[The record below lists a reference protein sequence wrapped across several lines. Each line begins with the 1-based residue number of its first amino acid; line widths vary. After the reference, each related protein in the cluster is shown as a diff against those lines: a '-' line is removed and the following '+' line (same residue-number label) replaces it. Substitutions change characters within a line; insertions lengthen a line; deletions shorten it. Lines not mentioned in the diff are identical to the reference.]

1 LALQDVINGLFGV
14 SLAYGL
20 AQAMPPRLGR
30 WTAQRLGGAFGRL
43 KKLSQVRAARANQW
57 VVSGEKLTGP
67 DLDRA
72 TREVFRS
79 TGRNL
84 YDYYHHLHRPESI
97 LKLVDFDP
105 AFEDCIQRSQEGRQN
120 QLLVFPHF
128 SNFDLVGR
136 AAALKGICYQVLG
149 FPQPQSGYQRQN
161 DVRNFM
167 GVEVTPISNE
177 SLRQAADR
185 LRGGG
190 SVLTGADRP
199 LNEAK
204 YRPAFFGRTANLPT
218 GYVRLALKEKAPVIV
233 ISGITLPDGRYRIWA
248 SEPVIMKARDDPET
262 ETLRNAEAVLEVIED
277 LIRQAPRQWS
287 MFYPV
292 WPDVIH
298 NIPS

>member
-1 LALQDVINGLFGV
+1 MALQDVINGLFGV

-30 WTAQRLGGAFGRL
+30 WTAQRIGGAVGRL
-43 KKLSQVRAARANQW
+43 KKFSQVRAARANQW
-57 VVSGEKLTGP
+57 VVSSEKLTGA
-67 DLDRA
+67 DLDRV
-72 TREVFRS
+72 TRKVFRS

-84 YDYYHHLHRPESI
+84 YDFYHHLHRPESI

-105 AFEDCIQRSQEGRQN
+105 AFEECIQRSQEGRQN
-120 QLLVFPHF
+120 QLLVFPHC

-136 AAALKGICYQVLG
+136 AAALKGIRYQVLS
-149 FPQPQSGYQRQN
+149 FPRPQSGYQWQN

-167 GVEVTPISNE
+167 GVEITPISNE
-177 SLRQAADR
+177 SLHQAAER

-204 YRPAFFGRTANLPT
+204 YRPFFFGRAANLPT
-218 GYVRLALKEKAPVIV
+218 GYVRLALREKAPVIV
-233 ISGITLPDGRYRIWA
+233 IACIARPDGRYRAWA
-248 SEPVIMKARDDPET
+248 SQPVIMKARDDPQAEI
-262 ETLRNAEAVLEVIED
+262 LRNAEAVLEVIEG
-277 LIRQAPRQWS
+277 LVRQEPWQWS

-292 WPDVIH
+292 WPEAAH